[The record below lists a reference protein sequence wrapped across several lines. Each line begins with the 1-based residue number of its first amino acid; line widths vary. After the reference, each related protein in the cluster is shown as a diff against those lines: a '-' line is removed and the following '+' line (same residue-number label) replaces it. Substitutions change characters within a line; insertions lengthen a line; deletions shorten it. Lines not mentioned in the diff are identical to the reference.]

1 MTRDGIAPEE
11 LLSLF
16 TVAAN
21 PLAKGEARSFVVVE
35 GMDWNVS
42 ACEKCVGA
50 ICGNREVGFC
60 FRCQFASNSYQ
71 RLDPYNS
78 ILNKA
83 EMKNEKSVYLD
94 LLA

>member
-1 MTRDGIAPEE
+1 MWKPRGG
-11 LLSLF
+11 
-16 TVAAN
+16 V
-21 PLAKGEARSFVVVE
+21 
-35 GMDWNVS
+35 
-42 ACEKCVGA
+42 
-50 ICGNREVGFC
+50 C